1 MLEKSSSDLFYRF
14 EIHSPSVFINIG
26 VGKIEQ
32 GHALC
37 LRLQQYHYRL
47 SNNGMDEIRDKE
59 LDLVLILF
67 RLNMVIYCVL
77 PLLL

>member
-47 SNNGMDEIRDKE
+47 SNNGMDEIGGKE

-67 RLNMVIYCVL
+67 RLNMVIYWVL